1 MTYNIKKIILY
12 SILLI
17 IVIIV
22 GIFLIYIEENNKNKG
37 DIIEQINEENNN
49 IETNNKNNIEDS
61 IENNTENETENKI
74 VIHIIG
80 QVVNPG
86 IVKIKEGARV
96 IDVIEKAGGVLEEAD
111 LTKINLAYILEDG
124 EKIYIPSV
132 NDKEEEYI
140 SSNNGENKSQEKLM
154 VNINTATQA
163 QLEKLPGIGAS
174 IATRIINHRKENG
187 KFQDVTEIKNVSGI
201 GESKFN
207 NIKNYICIK

>member
-1 MTYNIKKIILY
+1 MIYNIKKIILY

-49 IETNNKNNIEDS
+49 VETNNKNNIEDS
-61 IENNTENETENKI
+61 IENNTENEIENKI

-96 IDVIEKAGGVLEEAD
+96 IDAIEKAGGILEEAD

-163 QLEKLPGIGAS
+163 QLEKLPGIGSS

-187 KFQDVTEIKNVSGI
+187 KFQDITEIKNVSGI